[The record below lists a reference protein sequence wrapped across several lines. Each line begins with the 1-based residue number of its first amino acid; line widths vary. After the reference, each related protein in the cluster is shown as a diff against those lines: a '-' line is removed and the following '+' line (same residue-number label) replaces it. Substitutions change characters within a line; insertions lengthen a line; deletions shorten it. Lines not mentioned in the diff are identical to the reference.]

1 MTLHGS
7 TPLGQMHV
15 PYNWQY
21 ANAAA
26 RTGATGFVAADV
38 GKLARQLDDN
48 SIWQLTNHSPITWA
62 QLGDTSGLA
71 GLFATMS
78 EPTGFPNR
86 TDSTLAFTDG
96 TRTFQIAPAVTS
108 FDYYI
113 AGTKYT
119 KSAPE
124 TVIIPNTTG
133 IHFVYYNGA
142 SLASTT
148 VFSVALLT
156 SYALVAAI
164 YWNATEGYS
173 VYFGDERHGV
183 TMDGATHYHLHHSL
197 STVYLSG
204 LALGDIIV
212 DASGNLATSAQLS
225 VGSGY
230 IMDEDLIHTLAT
242 VAAPAQIPVLNL
254 LGTGRWVK
262 TSATTFPVR
271 TTGTG
276 RLAYNFYTGG
286 NWTVAEVANN
296 DFCLYHIFATNDPSM
311 PYVSIMGQTDHAT
324 ITAAREAAEEEIA
337 SIVQASLPF
346 AELLALGTLIFET
359 ANSFSNSV
367 KARIRSTITGAD
379 YVDWRTSRIRGT
391 ASPSDH
397 GTLTGLDDPD
407 HPLTAVRLNAGP
419 GVATITNLDDAVRLS
434 WSSGIVD
441 GGALTDNGDGTIGL
455 AAAEAMLRPT
465 ASDSDDLFVWAV
477 PASTPVALTNNTT
490 NYVYASYNSGIPV
503 WAVGLTPP
511 SGWDNVLAYVV
522 VRIGT
527 DLYHIDLRNS
537 NIDAA
542 NKNVSKDM
550 ACRGPEH
557 VLGGTATTEVGSLRI
572 AVSAGEFFYGN
583 TRFSHLAFDTSGTDT
598 FTLIHSDG
606 GSGWTYVSAQ
616 AALDPS
622 YYDDGSG
629 TPASLTSGTFGVHW
643 LYLVLGASPELWVV
657 MGQAEYADLGEAQR
671 ATVPTSLPPG
681 LDAFGAGVLIAK
693 IIAEDTAT
701 SFDDIQSPWEQL
713 FLVTEG
719 GGGGTGVHNDLTGI
733 QGGTTGEYYHL
744 TAAQHAAVLALIADG
759 GGEGGS
765 MAIYSNVRGDFRA
778 VRTADTTVY
787 IDNLPWPIESA
798 QIKKVVHKETGSATE
813 VTTWS
818 RGAGLE
824 CEWEEDANDERA
836 GTLTITGAT
845 IGATDELEVQI
856 DGAEKAYDRE
866 MDAQKFVQRNP
877 DSMRNRTLK
886 LIGPDADEGETYYY
900 VLPMVAEGY
909 RNLGLV
915 IAKDSDVTIAVA
927 ASNEE
932 IHPLVDSSSW
942 VDCTFEATGCI
953 DLPDTG
959 TTKNLEPLTVYWIRI
974 SITTVGTGTA
984 DVEVFATLSAL

>member
-26 RTGATGFVAADV
+26 RTGAVGFVAADV

-71 GLFATMS
+71 DLFTAMS

-113 AGTKYT
+113 SGVKYT
-119 KSAPE
+119 KSSPE
-124 TVIIPNTTG
+124 SVVIPNTTG
-133 IHFVYYNGA
+133 IHFVYYNGT
-142 SLASTT
+142 SLASTA
-148 VFSVALLT
+148 VFSVALVT

-173 VYFGDERHGV
+173 VYLGDERHGV
-183 TMDGATHYHLHHSL
+183 TMDGATHYHLHNSL

-204 LALGDIIV
+204 LALGDINV

-262 TSATTFPVR
+262 TAATTFPVR

-286 NWTVAEVANN
+286 NWTVAEVGNN

-311 PYVSIMGQTDHAT
+311 PYVSIMGQQDHPT
-324 ITAAREAAEEEIA
+324 IIAAREAAEEEIA

-346 AELLALGTLIFET
+346 AELLAVGTLIFE
-359 ANSFSNSV
+359 ASNSFSNSV
-367 KARIRSTITGAD
+367 KARIRSTLTGAD

-397 GTLTGLDDPD
+397 GVLSGLDDPD
-407 HPLTAVRLNAGP
+407 HPLTAVRLNTGP
-419 GVATITNLDDAVRLS
+419 GVTAIANLDDAVRLM

-455 AAAEAMLRPT
+455 AAAEAMLRST
-465 ASDSDDLFVWAV
+465 ASDIANLFVWSI
-477 PASTPVALTNNTT
+477 PASTPVALTDNTT
-490 NYVYASYNSGIPV
+490 NYVYASYNSGVPV

-522 VRIGT
+522 VRVGT
-527 DLYHIDLRNS
+527 DLHHIDIRNV
-537 NIDAA
+537 NIDGVH
-542 NKNVSKDM
+542 KNAVKDIG
-550 ACRGPEH
+550 CYGFEH
-557 VLGGTATTEVGSLRI
+557 VRGGTITTEVSSLRL
-572 AVSAGEFFYGN
+572 AVTSGIFYYGN
-583 TRFSHLAFDTSGTDT
+583 ARFPHAAFDTSVADT
-598 FTLIHSDG
+598 FTLIYDDG
-606 GSGWTYVSAQ
+606 GTGWTYVPTQTAI
-616 AALDPS
+616 DVNH
-622 YYDDGSG
+622 YDDGSG
-629 TPASLTSGTFGVHW
+629 TPAVLNNNKFGVHW
-643 LYLVLGASPELWVV
+643 LYICLNTPPELRVL
-657 MGQAEYADLGEAQR
+657 MGQAEYDSLADAQQ
-671 ATVPTSLPPG
+671 ATVPTNRPPG
-681 LDAFGAGVLIAK
+681 LTDISTGVLIAK
-693 IIAEDTAT
+693 IIAEKGALT
-701 SFDDIQSPWEQL
+701 FDDIQIPWEQL
-713 FLVTEG
+713 FLVTSAG
-719 GGGGTGVHNDLTGI
+719 AGVSAHNDLTGI
-733 QGGTTGEYYHL
+733 QGGTTDEYYHL
-744 TAAQHAAVLALIADG
+744 TATQHAAVLALIADG

-778 VRTADTTVY
+778 VRTANTTVY
-787 IDNLPWPIESA
+787 VDNLPWPIESG
-798 QIKKVVHKETGSATE
+798 QVKKVVHKATGSATE
-813 VTTWS
+813 ITTWS

-824 CEWEEDANDERA
+824 CEWAEDVNDERA

-877 DSMRNRTLK
+877 DSMRNRTIK
-886 LIGPDADEGETYYY
+886 LIGPDAAEGDTYYY
-900 VLPMVAEGY
+900 VLPMVAEGF

-915 IAKDSDVTIAVA
+915 IDKDSDVTIAVA

-953 DLPDTG
+953 DVPDTG
-959 TTKNLEPLTVYWIRI
+959 TTKNLEPLNVYWIRI
-974 SITTVGTGTA
+974 SITTVGSGTS